1 MNFAKKILRDAKFR
15 ASVGVT
21 GNQTISNYAS
31 LGSYTASSN
40 KYDGNVE
47 ILYNA
52 MPNDIIG
59 WEKTTQYNIG
69 LDLSFF
75 NGRVVFNADSVSKEN
90 ECLII

>member
-59 WEKTTQYNIG
+59 WEKQLNII
-69 LDLSFF
+69 LAWIFHSSMD
-75 NGRVVFNADSVSKEN
+75 V
-90 ECLII
+90 